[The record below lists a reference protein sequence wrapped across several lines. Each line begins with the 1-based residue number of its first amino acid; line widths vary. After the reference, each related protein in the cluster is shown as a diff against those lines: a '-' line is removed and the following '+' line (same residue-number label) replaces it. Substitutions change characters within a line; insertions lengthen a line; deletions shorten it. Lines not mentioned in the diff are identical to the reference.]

1 MPGPFVFKLEKVL
14 DYRTQL
20 EEQAKLDLA
29 RAIAEHARGERAA
42 AELEARLAEHL
53 RRGVGQGAS
62 SVNEIWL
69 WRQYRQ
75 ALEQDLI
82 MAKAELARLAL
93 KLQRARQDA
102 VSRSKDRKLLE
113 KLKEQQA
120 RKHHEEQALRE
131 AKETEEMAVLRHERS
146 AL

>member
-1 MPGPFVFKLEKVL
+1 MKPFVFKLEKVL
-14 DYRTQL
+14 EYRTQL
-20 EEQAKLDLA
+20 EEQAKLALA
-29 RAIAEHARGERAA
+29 RAISEHARGEQAVA
-42 AELEARLAEHL
+42 DLESRLAEHL
-53 RRGVGQGAS
+53 RRGAGQGAT

-82 MAKAELARLAL
+82 MAKAELAKLAL
-93 KLQRARQDA
+93 KLQKARQDA

-120 RKHHEEQALRE
+120 GKHHEEQALRE

-146 AL
+146 TL